1 MRPRSTRVPDDRVI
15 FLQQFLKHPRQVG
28 SVIPSSRY
36 LEQRVVTLA
45 GISGARVIVELGT
58 GTGGIT
64 RAVLRAMA
72 PDARLVGIEI
82 NPRFQELLT
91 RIGDPRLIPHFGS
104 AAELAEVLQRHALPA
119 PDAVISGIPFSTMDR
134 RLGSRILEVIA
145 ETLAPG
151 GRFVAYQV
159 SAQVARL
166 ARPVLG
172 VPRRQIELR
181 NIPPMRVYRWDRP
194 AALSAARRAVGT

>member
-15 FLQQFLKHPRQVG
+15 FLQQFFRNPRQIG

-36 LEQRVVTLA
+36 LERRVVALA
-45 GISGARVIVELGT
+45 DIAHARTIVELGT

-64 RAVLRAMA
+64 RAVLTAMSA
-72 PDARLVGIEI
+72 DARLVGIEI
-82 NPRFQELLT
+82 NPRLHQLLS
-91 RIGDPRLIPHFGS
+91 GFDDPRLIAHFGS
-104 AAELAEVLQRHALPA
+104 AEQLPEILRRHQLPA
-119 PDAVISGIPFSTMDR
+119 PDAIISGIPFSTMDKE
-134 RLGSRILEVIA
+134 LGSRILAAIA
-145 ETLAPG
+145 DALAPG

-172 VPRRQIELR
+172 IPRRQIELR

-194 AALSAARRAVGT
+194 AETPAVRRAVGA